1 MESYFTNNKKTLCS
15 GCRCCQHVCP
25 VEAITM
31 ENDKEGFLHPIKNK
45 EKCINC
51 GLCEKRCPYVSNV
64 YPTEHLEKPFVFAVS
79 HNNQT
84 TLKKSS
90 SGGMFSALAELV
102 LEKGGAIVG
111 CAFDNYLNPIH
122 TIAEDDKNL
131 VKMRGSKYIQSDTRT
146 TFKETEIML
155 KQGRWVLYTGTPCQI
170 AGLKSYLNVR
180 YEKLITV
187 DLICHGTPSNELF
200 QAYLKWLESKLKG
213 KITAYRF
220 RDKSKYG
227 WASVG
232 SITYE
237 KNGKSYVKLLAPDN
251 DYFYHLYVLNGNIYR
266 ECCYT
271 CKYATLKR
279 EGDFTI
285 GDYWNIQQFHSELY
299 PPNGVSVV
307 LVNTDK
313 AVKIF
318 SEIEKKVIAI
328 QSDVENV
335 IKSNGNLSKPS
346 ERPSS
351 RDSIYMDVEKLG
363 FGTAAKKYC
372 KTNKLSP
379 KLKRAIP
386 YDVKAK
392 IKKFMGKS

>member
-1 MESYFTNNKKTLCS
+1 MKSYFTDNEKTLCS
-15 GCRCCQHVCP
+15 GCRCCEQVCP
-25 VEAITM
+25 VGAISM
-31 ENDKEGFLHPIKNK
+31 KNDIEGFLHPIKDK

-51 GLCEKRCPYVSNV
+51 GLCEKRCPYVSNI
-64 YPTEHLEKPFVFAVS
+64 YFTENFEKPLVFAVS

-102 LEKGGAIVG
+102 LGKGGAVVG
-111 CAFDNYLNPIH
+111 CAFDDTLNPIH
-122 TIAEDDKNL
+122 IIAEDDESL
-131 VKMRGSKYIQSDTRT
+131 VKIRGSKYIQSDTKT
-146 TFKETEIML
+146 TFKETESML
-155 KQGRWVLYTGTPCQI
+155 KMGRWVLYTGTPCQI
-170 AGLKSYLNVR
+170 AGLKSYLNGR

-187 DLICHGTPSNELF
+187 DLICHGTPNNELF
-200 QAYLKWLESKLKG
+200 HAYLEWFESKLKG
-213 KITAYRF
+213 KITGYRF

-237 KNGKSYVKLLAPDN
+237 KNGKLYEKLIAPDN
-251 DYFYHLYVLNGNIYR
+251 DYFYHLYCLTGNIYR

-271 CKYATLKR
+271 CKYANLKR

-285 GDYWNIQQFHSELY
+285 GDYWNIQQFHTELY

-307 LVNTDK
+307 LVNNDK
-313 AVKIF
+313 AVQIF
-318 SEIEKKVIAI
+318 SEIENKVIAI
-328 QSDVENV
+328 QSDIENV
-335 IKSNGNLSKPS
+335 IKSNGNLSRPS

-351 RDSIYMDVEKLG
+351 RDFIYMDVEKLG
-363 FGTAAKKYC
+363 FGAAAKKYC
-372 KTNKLSP
+372 KINKLAP

-386 YDVKAK
+386 YDVKVK
-392 IKKFMGKS
+392 IKKYIGKS